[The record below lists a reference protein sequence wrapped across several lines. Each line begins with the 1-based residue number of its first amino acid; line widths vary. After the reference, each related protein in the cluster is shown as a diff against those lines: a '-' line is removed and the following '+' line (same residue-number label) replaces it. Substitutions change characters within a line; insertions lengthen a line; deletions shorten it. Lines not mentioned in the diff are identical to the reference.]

1 MKYIYALILLCFL
14 FFSESAGAQFY
25 KRTHS
30 NFFLTPEIG
39 MTYTDADVSTR
50 FNAGA
55 GLKFGYTFAKYRAV
69 EFDLR
74 IRYFGGG
81 WDGQNKH
88 NSYLTNSTEAIY
100 SEPGTDYKH
109 QLGYTVRNFRTVN
122 HHFALEG
129 LLRFNVDSKRIFA
142 PYIFGGIASS
152 NYTVKSN
159 LLDGDGFIYPYDAAH
174 VPLFKSEYD
183 EMHDKTYESYIYGNK
198 TLSALTGNAGI
209 GLGFNVSDGFRIG
222 LEHTMSFTNKDNFDG
237 YTADKAFTK
246 NDVYHFTNI
255 FFQFYLRGK
264 RHKQT
269 VKEENPPPV
278 VTTPTSGVPPT
289 IRYTNPY
296 VQGEV
301 VNEPRYTFTA
311 TIKEVDNQN
320 NLTVEYDGRQISD
333 YTFNAG
339 NGRFTTT
346 QALNPGNNVI
356 RITARNAY
364 GTASETTSVIYE
376 RKAEQPP
383 QVYFTNPA
391 ASPYTN
397 SSNRF
402 TLNAKALYVNG
413 KENIIFRQNGVV
425 NNNFSFNSSTK
436 DFSCYVILEQG
447 NNIFEITGTNQDG
460 TAVASTIIVYGR
472 TVNCQKPVIS
482 VKQPFRS
489 PEYTSNSTYTLIGSV
504 FNVTNRNQI
513 SFIYNN
519 QNYTNYT
526 FNSSDNTITAQ
537 LPLQKGNNTVTIKVT
552 NDCGTASESE
562 TIVYTPAQELQKY
575 PPTVAFIT
583 PYQSNTTVN
592 SSDYTFTATTTNIS
606 VSSQISVNLNGKN
619 ITNFTFNPANQQ
631 ISFRTVLIEGYNTAT
646 INVANNDGNATT
658 TTTVIYRKVNPA
670 PTVDFTRPAI
680 SPSTVMQNSYELI
693 AKTTNVTLLNQ
704 ISFYVNGNKTN
715 LISFDAASG
724 EIRYNAVLREGSN
737 DFSVAVKTEGGSASD
752 QTTII
757 YRPRVIVTPPTV
769 EFTVPDNNIEVKN
782 NTYSLVA
789 RTENIEANNQ
799 ISVSQNGTAITS
811 FSFDAAKQEI
821 RFNSSLNEGNNTFI
835 VKVANASGSAEDKV
849 SIQYSKEVVI
859 ERPSVKWTTPEISG
873 TTTRLKIYNFTA
885 KATAITS
892 RNYIS
897 LTLNNADITDFDFNT
912 STGIISFKGALNKGN
927 NTAVVKVRNEVA
939 EASDITSVSYTAP
952 VILECPKPVISIAS
966 KTARSSTSDFALSGT
981 IQNISEAKDMTIIIN
996 GTATRETILYNANG
1010 KTFSTTLSL
1019 VSGSNVI
1026 EVKAANLCGSA
1037 SEFITVDVAVCNP
1050 PELSVISPSQ
1060 NTSSTQE
1067 STMKVEFG
1075 ATNISSKNEISLKV
1089 NGIAQAF
1096 TYDPVNNRITVNA
1109 NLAVGK
1115 NNVEVIASNNCGS
1128 VKSTVEIT
1136 RTACDK
1142 PTLSVV
1148 KSTVSNNGTT
1158 TAQYFNLDANVGYIS
1173 SNSQISVTH
1182 NGKAVNFVYNNVTN
1196 ILSLDRSTVTGTN
1209 TIVIKLTNTCGTTT
1223 YTHTFTR
1230 QEDPNAKPPVLTFVN
1245 PASEVTVTQNL
1256 YSFRLSTQYITA
1268 QSQLA
1273 MKVNGQSVNFT
1284 FNAGTNTV
1292 TFTASLKE
1300 GQNTVQAYA
1309 VTPYGS
1315 DEKTAV
1321 VHYKKQQTVNPPAI
1335 VITSHSCPAQL
1346 VLGNNTISGY
1356 VTNIQNAGDLTFYI
1370 DDAVV
1375 NNVSETVEDGKITFS
1390 FMLTA
1395 RTGNTSKTLKIV
1407 AKNSASTET
1416 KTCVINYPSAS
1427 NTTTPPIKITTPVKT
1442 TIPARTT
1449 TPTTPAPTTPTRTGE
1464 TPIIIQR
1471 RGTN

>member
-159 LLDGDGFIYPYDAAH
+159 LLDSDGFIYPYDATY
-174 VPLFKSEYD
+174 VPHLKSGYD
-183 EMHDKTYESYIYGNK
+183 AMHDKTYESYIYGNK
-198 TLSALTGNAGI
+198 TFSALTGNAGI
-209 GLGFNVSDGFRIG
+209 GLSFNVSDGFRIG

-237 YTADKAFTK
+237 YTAEKAFTK
-246 NDVYHFTNI
+246 NDVYHFTTI
-255 FFQFYLRGK
+255 FFQFYLRG
-264 RHKQT
+264 RHQKQT
-269 VKEENPPPV
+269 VREENTPPIV
-278 VTTPTSGVPPT
+278 VTPTPGIPPT

-296 VQGEV
+296 AQGEV

-320 NLTVEYDGRQISD
+320 NLTVEYNGRQISD

-346 QALNPGNNVI
+346 QSLNPGNNVI
-356 RITARNAY
+356 TITARNAY
-364 GTASETTSVIYE
+364 GTATESTSVIYE

-391 ASPYTN
+391 TSPYTS

-413 KENIIFRQNGVV
+413 KENIIFRQNGIV

-436 DFSCYVILEQG
+436 DFSCYVVLEQG

-472 TVNCQKPVIS
+472 TVNCQNPVIS

-526 FNSSDNTITAQ
+526 FNPSDNTITAQ

-552 NDCGTASESE
+552 NECGTANESE
-562 TIVYTPAQELQKY
+562 TIIYTPAQELQKY

-592 SSDYTFTATTTNIS
+592 TNDYTFTATTTNIS
-606 VSSQISVNLNGKN
+606 GSNQISVNLNGKN
-619 ITNFTFNPANQQ
+619 ITNFTFNPASQQ
-631 ISFRTVLIEGYNTAT
+631 ISFRTMLIEGYNTAT

-658 TTTVIYRKVNPA
+658 TTTVIYRKANPA
-670 PTVDFTRPAI
+670 PTVDFTRPAT
-680 SPSTVMQNSYELI
+680 SPLTVIQNSYELV
-693 AKTTNVTLLNQ
+693 AKTTNVTQLNQ
-704 ISFYVNGNKTN
+704 ISFSVNGNKTN

-737 DFSVAVKTEGGSASD
+737 DFSVTVKTEGGSASD

-757 YRPRVIVTPPTV
+757 YRPRAVVSPPKV
-769 EFTVPDNNIEVKN
+769 EFTVPDNNIQVKN

-799 ISVSQNGTAITS
+799 ISISQNGTAITS
-811 FSFDAAKQEI
+811 FSFDAVSQEI
-821 RFNSSLNEGNNTFI
+821 RFNSSLNEGSNLFV
-835 VKVANASGSAEDKV
+835 VKVTNVSGSAEDRV
-849 SIQYSKEVVI
+849 TIQYNKEIVI
-859 ERPSVKWTTPEISG
+859 ARPSVKWTSPEAPG
-873 TTTRLKIYNFTA
+873 ATANVKFYNFTA
-885 KATAITS
+885 KTTAVTS
-892 RNYIS
+892 KNYIS
-897 LTLNNADITDFDFNT
+897 VTLNNAEVTDFDFNT
-912 STGIISFKGALNKGN
+912 STGIISFKGILNKGS
-927 NTAVVKVRNEVA
+927 NTAVVKVRNEAA
-939 EASDITSVSYTAP
+939 EASDITSVSYTASS
-952 VILECPKPVISIAS
+952 VVLECPKPVLSLNG
-966 KTARSSTSDFALSGT
+966 KTFRSSSSDYTLSGT
-981 IQNISEAKDMTIIIN
+981 VQNISEAKDIAIIIN
-996 GTATRETILYNANG
+996 GKASGEAIQYNAAG
-1010 KTFSTTLSL
+1010 KTFGAKLFL
-1019 VSGSNVI
+1019 ASGSNVI
-1026 EVKAANLCGSA
+1026 EIKATNFCGST

-1050 PELSVISPSQ
+1050 PELSVISPAQ
-1060 NTSSTQE
+1060 RIPSTQE
-1067 STMKVEFG
+1067 SVMKVEFG

-1089 NGIAQAF
+1089 NGAAQAF
-1096 TYDPVNNRITVNA
+1096 TYDPVNNRITANVN
-1109 NLAVGK
+1109 LTVGK

-1148 KSTVSNNGTT
+1148 KSTVNNNGTT

-1173 SNSQISVTH
+1173 SNSQISITH
-1182 NGKAVNFVYNNVTN
+1182 NGRAVNFVYNNVTN
-1196 ILSLDRSTVTGTN
+1196 ILSLDRSTMTGTN

-1245 PASEVTVTQNL
+1245 PASEATVTQNL
-1256 YSFRLSTQYITA
+1256 YSFRLSTQYVTA

-1321 VHYKKQQTVNPPAI
+1321 VHYKKQQTVNPPSI
-1335 VITSHSCPAQL
+1335 VITSHSCPVQL

-1356 VTNIQNAGDLTFYI
+1356 VTNIQNAGDLAFYI

-1375 NNVSETVEDGKITFS
+1375 NNVSETIEDGKITFS

-1395 RTGNTSKTLKIV
+1395 RTGNAPKTLKIV
-1407 AKNSASTET
+1407 AKNSSSTET

-1427 NTTTPPIKITTPVKT
+1427 NTPMTTIEITKPIKTTPPPVKT
-1442 TIPARTT
+1442 TIPTRTT
-1449 TPTTPAPTTPTRTGE
+1449 TPTKTEE
-1464 TPIIIQR
+1464 TPILIP
-1471 RGTN
+1471 RGRN